1 MFSEQT
7 SSEKGDAMSD
17 DPRIVHVASELS
29 VPLGPEAENDGNR
42 EYVIDVIAAVDY
54 ANEMCDRDF
63 AAGVQAARDAV
74 AVLPAYYAIE
84 ECQGN
89 PLEKGDPEDP
99 DPWKQ
104 GHLIERDDA
113 LAAIDGALR
122 GES

>member
-1 MFSEQT
+1 
-7 SSEKGDAMSD
+7 MSD

-74 AVLPAYYAIE
+74 DAIPTSAFDV
-84 ECQGN
+84 GIVG
-89 PLEKGDPEDP
+89 K
-99 DPWKQ
+99 
-104 GHLIERDDA
+104 DDA
-113 LAAIDGALR
+113 LAAIDGVKP
-122 GES
+122 